1 MVYFTCNNCGDS
13 LQKPKVQKHYQTA
26 CSRNPINLTCVDCH
40 KDFGE
45 KEYVAHVKCV
55 TEMERYSDK
64 SYVAKTNK
72 GEAKQSSWIDAIQSV
87 INESN
92 ARPAVKEVLQ
102 KLATF
107 ENVPRKKAKFFNFM
121 KNCAVSRTKDD
132 VLEEVWSLLEKQK
145 DKIKKEPET
154 NNKNSNEEVSEKLNG
169 CEGEKNNKRKL
180 ENDDSD
186 HVSKVHKIEE
196 NDTPTNVDN
205 KLETPEE
212 NLVGDQNGDTK
223 SNVKFEWKKEI
234 TNCLNS
240 NDNEISMKSLRKKLV
255 ESYLLTVDFDKYFMK
270 KLNKIK
276 GVTIENNIVKLNK

>member
-169 CEGEKNNKRKL
+169 CEGEK
-180 ENDDSD
+180 
-186 HVSKVHKIEE
+186 II
-196 NDTPTNVDN
+196 
-205 KLETPEE
+205 
-212 NLVGDQNGDTK
+212 
-223 SNVKFEWKKEI
+223 KE
-234 TNCLNS
+234 S
-240 NDNEISMKSLRKKLV
+240 
-255 ESYLLTVDFDKYFMK
+255 
-270 KLNKIK
+270 
-276 GVTIENNIVKLNK
+276 

>member
-1 MVYFTCNNCGDS
+1 
-13 LQKPKVQKHYQTA
+13 
-26 CSRNPINLTCVDCH
+26 
-40 KDFGE
+40 
-45 KEYVAHVKCV
+45 
-55 TEMERYSDK
+55 MERYSDK